1 MCRSAAATAA
11 ASPARLAQQ
20 TVQQQSSSGRSG
32 GGITATRLGASW
44 GHLVSQSTSVRRGWV
59 GDSPRRTPRS
69 GRATPAAHEARA
81 GRRVGRAR
89 GVQHYPVCRGAIFS
103 HHSVQSSVITRC
115 SRR

>member
-44 GHLVSQSTSVRRGWV
+44 GHLVSQSTSVRRAGWV
-59 GDSPRRTPRS
+59 PRVTLARS
-69 GRATPAAHEARA
+69 ASGGRHPAARRRA
-81 GRRVGRAR
+81 SRVGRAR
-89 GVQHYPVCRGAIFS
+89 GVY
-103 HHSVQSSVITRC
+103 T
-115 SRR
+115 